1 MEHLQHE
8 DEVFEVLYNLSVG
21 LERLLKIA
29 VILIEHNDSVDQN
42 AYERSLI
49 THSHTALLG
58 RIAKL
63 HHLRLSVQHNTFLQM
78 LSTFYKSHRYGR
90 YCTAG
95 LTVDT
100 QEMDALHDYIK
111 KYLKIA
117 ISRPGT
123 LFATENSRRIKQF
136 LGTIVGKI
144 AAEVYGII
152 CEEARHRGLYTFEL
166 RCGSKAEKIF
176 GRKQYDFADEEV
188 LWKELIVFFVHSK
201 ENEGHL
207 GFLKRMTPL
216 EFDPGLAAEYL
227 QCIGSDEKKLENM
240 DELESLYDGIDDKG
254 ERLDMLN
261 ALGNPCVLFE
271 PLEDSD
277 EGE

>member
-1 MEHLQHE
+1 M
-8 DEVFEVLYNLSVG
+8 
-21 LERLLKIA
+21 
-29 VILIEHNDSVDQN
+29 
-42 AYERSLI
+42 RSRGVSL
-49 THSHTALLG
+49 HTATQLLG

-100 QEMDALHDYIK
+100 QEMDALHNYIK
-111 KYLKIA
+111 KHLKIA
-117 ISRPGT
+117 ISRSGT
-123 LFATENSRRIKQF
+123 LLPTENSRRIKRF
-136 LGTIVGKI
+136 IGKIVGGI
-144 AAEVYGII
+144 AAELYGII
-152 CEEARHRGLYTFEL
+152 CEEASRRNLYTFEL
-166 RCGSKAEKIF
+166 RYGSKAEKIF

-201 ENEGHL
+201 ETEGHL
-207 GFLKRMTPL
+207 GFLKRIAPL
-216 EFDPGLAAEYL
+216 EFDPGLATEYL

-254 ERLDMLN
+254 ERLDMMN
-261 ALGNPCVLFE
+261 ALGNPSVFFE